1 MMARRRDL
9 PRAPLAEA
17 PRATPWP
24 AQPRPVW
31 MGRLRQW
38 LVQVDLPVDVVV
50 VLEQQERAGET
61 QGAERALRERGAV
74 CRSEHLFVS

>member
-9 PRAPLAEA
+9 PRPPLGEA

-24 AQPRPVW
+24 AQRRSVW

-50 VLEQQERAGET
+50 VLEQ
-61 QGAERALRERGAV
+61 
-74 CRSEHLFVS
+74 